1 MLFPRKNVF
10 SVKCL
15 PLSTVFDKYTQ
26 SHALKHSNCKVFFGE
41 ARKRSLYISHTH
53 TIKTTQIDRAY
64 MNIWRS
70 FVLQIVLDKEKF
82 YYYYSSFLLLQQ
94 NSQTWRVEN
103 SSRTHS
109 PLAHRSSSKLKL
121 RLRCDWGIKRQ
132 WIHKSIGLQRYY
144 RRPSMVPSLCGL

>member
-1 MLFPRKNVF
+1 MPSPFHSFWQVHTVARTKTLKLQSLFWGKTK
-10 SVKCL
+10 S
-15 PLSTVFDKYTQ
+15 
-26 SHALKHSNCKVFFGE
+26 
-41 ARKRSLYISHTH
+41 SLYFSHTHTH

-82 YYYYSSFLLLQQ
+82 YYYSSFLLLQQ